1 MYIPHFS
8 TWFIIGPHALEA
20 LREHNSPTERN
31 ELRVSARGD
40 DKELW
45 TSCRDILWYIQPTGY
60 IYIYIFVFIFI
71 YTYTCRYAYMCIHI
85 YMYTNKWDCLK
96 IGYPHF
102 QMIYICI
109 YIYCWIGYP
118 SSLGFR
124 AGFGRAEAAYLH
136 KSSPFLVG
144 CHPQN
149 ARCMALGL
157 PVYHGLPHNFSS

>member
-1 MYIPHFS
+1 MRWKHCGS
-8 TWFIIGPHALEA
+8 TTR
-20 LREHNSPTERN
+20 LRNGTNCVFLHGEMTKNCGHLAGTYYGIYNQ
-31 ELRVSARGD
+31 LD
-40 DKELW
+40 
-45 TSCRDILWYIQPTGY
+45 

-85 YMYTNKWDCLK
+85 YVYTNKWDCLK

-102 QMIYICI
+102 QRIYIYI
-109 YIYCWIGYP
+109 YVYIYCWIGYP